1 MSLRNRCQGWIKVG
15 VGIVFFSW
23 FAMGN
28 AANAANSGSNQKFS
42 ISVQADLITLHAN
55 AASLKSIIL
64 EMGKQLGVPVK
75 ADVSD
80 QEKVTISFNNLP
92 VKEALKRLTPNYAV
106 LDNKDGKIAKIILFP
121 RGDTA
126 EVPMSSFSSE
136 PEPDYSDEQY
146 SPVNDDDPPPEE
158 QAEEGMEEGEQQALD
173 TAQEESSDEEA
184 TEEQQETETELD
196 SESAESQ
203 QNEPFNLEFDPNS
216 TEQTE
221 E

>member
-1 MSLRNRCQGWIKVG
+1 MSLRNCCQSWIRVG

-23 FAMGN
+23 ITMGN
-28 AANAANSGSNQKFS
+28 AANAANGGSNQKFS

-106 LDNKDGKIAKIILFP
+106 VDNKDGKIAKIILFP
-121 RGDTA
+121 RGNTSP
-126 EVPMSSFSSE
+126 VPMLSE
-136 PEPDYSDEQY
+136 PEPDYRYEQ
-146 SPVNDDDPPPEE
+146 SLPVNEEDSPPEE
-158 QAEEGMEEGEQQALD
+158 QAEESMEDGEQQALD
-173 TAQEESSDEEA
+173 TAQEEFSDEEEA
-184 TEEQQETETELD
+184 TQEQQE
-196 SESAESQ
+196 SESVESQ
-203 QNEPFNLEFDPNS
+203 QNESFNLEFNPNS

>member
-1 MSLRNRCQGWIKVG
+1 MSLRNCCQGWIRVG
-15 VGIVFFSW
+15 VGIVLFSW
-23 FAMGN
+23 LTMGN
-28 AANAANSGSNQKFS
+28 VANAANGGSNQKFT

-64 EMGKQLGVPVK
+64 EMGKQLGVSVK

-80 QEKVTISFNNLP
+80 QEKVTVSFNNLP

-106 LDNKDGKIAKIILFP
+106 VDNKDGKIAKIILFP
-121 RGDTA
+121 RGNTSP
-126 EVPMSSFSSE
+126 VPMSSE
-136 PEPDYSDEQY
+136 PEPDYSYEQSSPINDE
-146 SPVNDDDPPPEE
+146 DPPPEE
-158 QAEEGMEEGEQQALD
+158 QAEEGMEDGEQQALD

-184 TEEQQETETELD
+184 MQEQQESELE
-196 SESAESQ
+196 SESAETQ

-216 TEQTE
+216 PEQTE